1 VRTSFLIFI
10 STVFVAT
17 IVFGMVIWRQSVKFQ
32 QEAAMAK
39 EKQDAYRDHLR
50 LEQGELQV
58 ECQNV
63 NSEE

>member
-17 IVFGMVIWRQSVKFQ
+17 IVFAMIIWRQSVKFQ

-39 EKQDAYRDHLR
+39 EKQEAYREHLR
-50 LEQGELQV
+50 LEQDELQTAY
-58 ECQNV
+58 QNG
-63 NSEE
+63 ETE